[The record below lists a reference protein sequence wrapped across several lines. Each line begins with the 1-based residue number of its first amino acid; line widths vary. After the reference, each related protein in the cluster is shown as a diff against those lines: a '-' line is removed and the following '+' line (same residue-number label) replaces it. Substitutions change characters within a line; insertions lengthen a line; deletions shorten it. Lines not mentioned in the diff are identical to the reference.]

1 MKLRASV
8 PASVANLGSG
18 FDCAALALE
27 LRNEFLLETDVEPDV
42 RVEGEGAGELPE
54 GPSNL
59 VAKAIAAVGVE
70 MGTAARSFALT
81 CVNRIPLQRG
91 LGSSASAVVAG
102 LLLGDR
108 LLEAELRRD
117 QLLGLAA
124 SFEGHADNVAA
135 CVLGGLAVV
144 YGTSE
149 GWRAERVEPD
159 ASIRPVVFV
168 PESER
173 LSTDAARR
181 AIPLTVPFTDAAFNV
196 SRSALL
202 PLAFTGRPDLLPAAL
217 EDRLH
222 QDYRLPLMPK
232 SRSLLE
238 RLRAEGF
245 GACIAGAGPSL
256 LALPTQ
262 DRAVPDPG
270 PGWRA
275 WPLDVARTGAKVLEE
290 D

>member
-1 MKLRASV
+1 
-8 PASVANLGSG
+8 VANLGSG

-27 LRNEFLLETDVEPDV
+27 LRNEFLLETDVGPHV
-42 RVEGEGAGELPE
+42 RVEGEGTGELPE

-59 VAKAIAAVGVE
+59 VAKAVAAVAVE
-70 MGTAARSFALT
+70 VGAAAPPFALT

-91 LGSSASAVVAG
+91 LGSSASAAVGG

-108 LLEAELRRD
+108 LLRAELPRD

-135 CVLGGLAVV
+135 CLLGGLAVV
-144 YGTSE
+144 YGTTT
-149 GWRAERVEPD
+149 GWRAERIEPGP
-159 ASIRPVVFV
+159 SIRPVVMV

-181 AIPLTVPFTDAAFNV
+181 AIPLSVPFTDAAFNV

-202 PLAFTGRPDLLPAAL
+202 PLAFTSRPDLLPAAL

-222 QDYRLPLMPK
+222 QDYRLPLMPR

-238 RLRAEGF
+238 RLRAEGV
-245 GACIAGAGPSL
+245 GACVAGAGPSL
-256 LALPTQ
+256 LALETEG
-262 DRAVPDPG
+262 RAVPDPG
-270 PGWRA
+270 PGWKA
-275 WPLDVARTGAKVLEE
+275 WRLEVARTGANVVEE
-290 D
+290 